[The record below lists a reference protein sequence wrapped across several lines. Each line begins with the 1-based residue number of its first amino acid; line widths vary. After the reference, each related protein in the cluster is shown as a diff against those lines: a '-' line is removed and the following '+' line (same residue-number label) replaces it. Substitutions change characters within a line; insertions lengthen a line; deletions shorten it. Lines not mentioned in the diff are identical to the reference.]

1 MTQTFEEAGME
12 ELLNK
17 GRRSG
22 HVSAGEVLAAIPE
35 AEGNR
40 ERLSSIVSQ
49 LSENGITVRVDN
61 DVDRGAGAVVE
72 AARRIVDE
80 AVGIDDPVRMYL
92 REIGKVTLLTAE
104 DERRLARA
112 MEEWIHVDVIRDTLR
127 KELGHEASHSE
138 VLVGLFREF
147 HQERAVYQAVSRH
160 LDLPR
165 QSVSERIVDTKFRG
179 TIDRELDEEAHLAL
193 MKEMKWDEERAHQ
206 ALIRLSI
213 ITHIMRPEQ
222 VHWAAEISG
231 GESKV
236 FPPPKGLAAK
246 LEKAHG
252 GAIRY
257 YFEKVAYDGER
268 SERQLTEA
276 NLRLVVSVAKKYIGR
291 GMGLLDLIQEGNIGL
306 IRAVEKFDYRKG
318 FKFSTYATWWIRQA
332 ITRAIADQAR
342 TIRIPVHMVETI
354 NKLVRISRRLVQ
366 EYGREP
372 TSEEIGRELELPPER
387 VREIMKVSQEPVSL
401 ETPIGEEEESHLGD
415 FLPDESAL
423 APPDAASHQLLKEQ
437 VMDVLSSLTPRER
450 KVLELRFGLEDGR
463 SRTLE
468 EVGRE
473 FSVTRERIRQ
483 IEAKALRKLRHPTRS
498 KKLKDYLD

>member
-22 HVSAGEVLAAIPE
+22 HVSAADVLSAIPE

-40 ERLSSIVSQ
+40 ERLSSIVSL
-49 LSENGITVRVDN
+49 LSENGITVRIDEA
-61 DVDRGAGAVVE
+61 DRGGGAVVE

-80 AVGIDDPVRMYL
+80 VVGIDDPVRMYL
-92 REIGKVTLLTAE
+92 REIGKVPLLTAE
-104 DERRLARA
+104 DEKRLARA
-112 MEEWIHVDVIRDTLR
+112 MEEWIHVESIQKVLR
-127 KELGHEASHSE
+127 EELGQEPNYSE
-138 VLVGLFREF
+138 VLCALFNEF
-147 HQERAVYQAVSRH
+147 HAERAVYQAVSRH
-160 LDLPR
+160 LELPR
-165 QSVSERIVDTKFRG
+165 QSVSERLVDTTFRA
-179 TIDRELDEEAHLAL
+179 TIDRELSEEAHAAL
-193 MKEMKWDEERAHQ
+193 MAEMKWDEERAHH

-222 VHWAAEISG
+222 VKWAADLAG

-236 FPPPKGLAAK
+236 FPTPKGLAQKVQA
-246 LEKAHG
+246 EHG
-252 GAIRY
+252 SAVKY
-257 YFEKVAYDGER
+257 YFEKIAFDGER
-268 SERQLTEA
+268 SERRLTEA

-291 GMGLLDLIQEGNIGL
+291 GMSLLDLIQEGNIGL

-401 ETPIGEEEESHLGD
+401 ETPIGEEEDSHLGD

-423 APPDAASHQLLKEQ
+423 APADAASHQLLKEQ
-437 VMDVLSSLTPRER
+437 VMEVLSSLTPRER

>member
-257 YFEKVAYDGER
+257 YFEKVIRRRAFRATADRGKPASSGLGGE
-268 SERQLTEA
+268 
-276 NLRLVVSVAKKYIGR
+276 KI
-291 GMGLLDLIQEGNIGL
+291 
-306 IRAVEKFDYRKG
+306 
-318 FKFSTYATWWIRQA
+318 
-332 ITRAIADQAR
+332 
-342 TIRIPVHMVETI
+342 H
-354 NKLVRISRRLVQ
+354 
-366 EYGREP
+366 
-372 TSEEIGRELELPPER
+372 
-387 VREIMKVSQEPVSL
+387 
-401 ETPIGEEEESHLGD
+401 
-415 FLPDESAL
+415 
-423 APPDAASHQLLKEQ
+423 
-437 VMDVLSSLTPRER
+437 
-450 KVLELRFGLEDGR
+450 R
-463 SRTLE
+463 SRNGFAGLDP
-468 EVGRE
+468 GRQHRPD
-473 FSVTRERIRQ
+473 SCR
-483 IEAKALRKLRHPTRS
+483 
-498 KKLKDYLD
+498 

>member
-22 HVSAGEVLAAIPE
+22 HVSAADVLSAIPE
-35 AEGNR
+35 AEGSR
-40 ERLSSIVSQ
+40 ERLSSIVST
-49 LSENGITVRVDN
+49 LSENGITVRIDEA
-61 DVDRGAGAVVE
+61 DRGGGAVVE

-92 REIGKVTLLTAE
+92 REIGKVPLLTAE
-104 DERRLARA
+104 DEKRLAHA
-112 MEEWIHVDVIRDTLR
+112 MEEWIHIEAIQKTLR
-127 KELGHEASHSE
+127 TELGQEPTYSE
-138 VLVGLFREF
+138 VLCELFRQF
-147 HQERAVYQAVSRH
+147 QVERAVYQAVSRH

-165 QSVSERIVDTKFRG
+165 QSVSERIVDPKFRG
-179 TIDRELDEEAHLAL
+179 TIDRERDEEAHQAL
-193 MKEMKWDEERAHQ
+193 MAEMKWEDERSHH

-222 VHWAAEISG
+222 VKQAADLAG
-231 GESKV
+231 GEAKV
-236 FPPPKGLAAK
+236 FPPPKALAQK
-246 LEKAHG
+246 LNEAHG
-252 GAIRY
+252 GAIKY
-257 YFEKVAYDGER
+257 YFEKIAFDGER
-268 SERQLTEA
+268 SERRLTEA

-291 GMGLLDLIQEGNIGL
+291 GMSLLDLIQEGNIGL

-372 TSEEIGRELELPPER
+372 TSEEIGRELDLPPER

-401 ETPIGEEEESHLGD
+401 ETPIGEEEDSHLGD

-423 APPDAASHQLLKEQ
+423 APADAASHQLLKEQ
-437 VMDVLSSLTPRER
+437 VMEVLSSLTPRER

-498 KKLKDYLD
+498 RKLKDYLN